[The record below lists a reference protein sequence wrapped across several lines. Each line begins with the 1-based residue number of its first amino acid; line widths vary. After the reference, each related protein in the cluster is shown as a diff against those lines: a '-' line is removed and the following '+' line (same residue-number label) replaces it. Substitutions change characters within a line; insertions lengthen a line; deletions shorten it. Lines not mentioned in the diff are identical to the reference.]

1 MERNEIFEKI
11 KKITCEEMQVE
22 ESQISEAASFEGDL
36 QADSLDV
43 VQISMKIEEE
53 FNIEIPDE
61 ELSTIKTVGDAVNFV
76 EGRLGSPAQG

>member
-76 EGRLGSPAQG
+76 EGRLGATA

>member
-11 KKITCEEMQVE
+11 KKITCEELQVE
-22 ESQISEAASFEGDL
+22 ESQVSESVSFEGDL

-53 FNIEIPDE
+53 FNMEIPDE
-61 ELSTIKTVGDAVNFV
+61 ELSTIKTVGDAVDFV
-76 EGRLGSPAQG
+76 AARLGSPA